1 MPEIKRNETEGVF
14 VRTHFFG
21 VNNLHFS
28 FSLTAWI
35 CCLSDAAGLK
45 APVSLGGNNYTLG
58 ATACI
63 IFLDREG
70 VSSVEFT
77 MRKIFYP
84 SIAFSTCLW
93 CGKNGT
99 RVQVLGVLRGTS
111 VHTGLRVLVPSAH
124 QGNSGPAL
132 WLCYHNFSCFD
143 LISDCTRK
151 ITGLS
156 QPVILFPAGQ

>member
-21 VNNLHFS
+21 VTNLHFS
-28 FSLTAWI
+28 FSLTAQI

-58 ATACI
+58 LQLASFSWTGRV
-63 IFLDREG
+63 FPQLDLPWE
-70 VSSVEFT
+70 
-77 MRKIFYP
+77 K
-84 SIAFSTCLW
+84 FSTLQLLLARLW
-93 CGKNGT
+93 CGKNGM

-111 VHTGLRVLVPSAH
+111 VHTGLRILVPSAR

-143 LISDCTRK
+143 FISDCTRK